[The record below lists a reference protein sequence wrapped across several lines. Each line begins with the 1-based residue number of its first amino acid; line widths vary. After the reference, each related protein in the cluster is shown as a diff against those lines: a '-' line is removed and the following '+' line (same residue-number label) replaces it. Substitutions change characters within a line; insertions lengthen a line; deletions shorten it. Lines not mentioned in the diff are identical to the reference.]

1 MIACYSVVSGANFI
15 KVLPKG
21 IFYGWVIVAT
31 MWLINFSTMAT
42 GNLNFGLF
50 VLPMGQALGMSRSEF
65 GWMQTTRR
73 VSASCSSFLVG
84 RLIDR
89 YGPRFFIAAA
99 APLIGICLFLVSR
112 TTAPWQVILLFGL
125 IGVSGLAA
133 PTGIVTTVPV
143 AKWFRRNR
151 GKALAVAAT
160 GLGTGGVI
168 LLPVTQWLI
177 DWLGWRGAWVV
188 LAIIFTSL
196 SVPLAVLFLRRQP
209 EDLGLTVDGDPV
221 RPANA
226 RPGPHPES
234 DTPEV
239 QWTVGEALHTGALWR
254 LMVVFAIAGLAQ
266 GGASVHRIPYWV
278 ELGFN
283 PQVVSFAFAADAAGA
298 ATMVLIAGW
307 LADRFPIRF
316 IATASFL
323 GFVAAILLMIA
334 GLNQL
339 FLFGSTITF
348 GLSVGAGMIV
358 HSYIIAAYYGR
369 AFLGSIRGIVLP
381 INLISAGIGAPLVGY
396 LRDWR
401 DDYILAWWLI
411 LGLYLLAAALMVTIT
426 PPERRQ
432 LPAGIRQTAE
442 GD

>member
-1 MIACYSVVSGANFI
+1 
-15 KVLPKG
+15 
-21 IFYGWVIVAT
+21 

-50 VLPMGQALGMSRSEF
+50 VLPMGQALGMSRSQF

-73 VSASCSSFLVG
+73 VSASFSSFLVG

-89 YGPRFFIAAA
+89 YGPRVLIVVG
-99 APLIGICLFLVSR
+99 APIIGICLILVSR
-112 TTAPWQVILLFGL
+112 TTAPWQVILLFGI

-133 PTGIVTTVPV
+133 PNGIVTTVPV

-160 GLGTGGVI
+160 GLGIGGVMF
-168 LLPVTQWLI
+168 LPVTQWLI

-188 LAIIFTSL
+188 LAIIFMSL
-196 SVPLAVLFLRRQP
+196 SMPMAALFLRRQP
-209 EDLGLTVDGDPV
+209 EDMGLAVDGDPV
-221 RPANA
+221 QRPTGGSTAPSEPDA
-226 RPGPHPES
+226 
-234 DTPEV
+234 PEV
-239 QWTVGEALHTGALWR
+239 QWTVREALHTAALWK
-254 LMVVFAIAGLAQ
+254 LMVVFGIAGLAQ
-266 GGASVHRIPYWV
+266 GGASVHRIPYWI
-278 ELGFN
+278 ELGFD
-283 PQVVSFAFAADAAGA
+283 PQVVSFAFASDAAGA
-298 ATMVLIAGW
+298 ATMVLVAGW
-307 LADRFPIRF
+307 LADKFPIRF

-334 GLNQL
+334 GLNEF

-396 LRDWR
+396 LRDWL
-401 DDYILAWWLI
+401 DSYILAWWLI
-411 LGLYLLAAALMVTIT
+411 LGLYLLAAAVMVTIT
-426 PPERRQ
+426 PPRRVES
-432 LPAGIRQTAE
+432 PSDSV
-442 GD
+442 GDI

>member
-1 MIACYSVVSGANFI
+1 
-15 KVLPKG
+15 
-21 IFYGWVIVAT
+21 

-50 VLPMGQALGMSRSEF
+50 VLPMGQALGMSRSQF

-73 VSASCSSFLVG
+73 VSASFSSFLIG

-89 YGPRFFIAAA
+89 YGPRFLIVAA
-99 APLIGICLFLVSR
+99 APLIGICLLLVSR
-112 TTAPWQVILLFGL
+112 TTAPWQVILLFGV
-125 IGVSGLAA
+125 IGVSGMAA
-133 PTGIVTTVPV
+133 PNGIVTTVPV

-160 GLGTGGVI
+160 GLGVGGVI

-188 LAIIFTSL
+188 LAIIFMSL
-196 SVPLAVLFLRRQP
+196 SMPIAALFLRRQP
-209 EDLGLTVDGDPV
+209 EDMGLTVDGDPV
-221 RPANA
+221 SRATTVSTT
-226 RPGPHPES
+226 HPEP

-239 QWTVGEALHTGALWR
+239 QWTVKEALHTGALWK
-254 LMVVFAIAGLAQ
+254 LMVVFGISGLAQ
-266 GGASVHRIPYWV
+266 GGASVHRIPYWI
-278 ELGFN
+278 ERGFD
-283 PQVVSFAFAADAAGA
+283 PQVVSFAFASDAAGA

-323 GFVAAILLMIA
+323 GFVAAILLMIV
-334 GLNQL
+334 GFNEYLL
-339 FLFGSTITF
+339 FASTITF

-369 AFLGSIRGIVLP
+369 AFLGSIRGIILP
-381 INLISAGIGAPLVGY
+381 INLISAGVGAPLVGY
-396 LRDWR
+396 LRDWL
-401 DDYILAWWLI
+401 DSYILAWWLI
-411 LGLYLLAAALMVTIT
+411 LGLYLLAAVVMVTIT
-426 PPERRQ
+426 PPQRGE
-432 LPAGIRQTAE
+432 LAAE
-442 GD
+442 IAETNSS